1 MSMRIKGY
9 WAMGVVLAIGLA
21 LLAGACDTGGGDV
34 LVSDETTPTAE
45 ASPAGLRTTRA
56 EPTISPTPARTIPAP
71 DPTVAATPTEQ
82 VIQQIEDSGTLETEI
97 IEVEPFVVTV
107 ETGVNIRSAPTTDS
121 SILGGI
127 FPGEERTVIGVTS
140 GETVEADLGDRWF
153 ALQDGG
159 FVYAAIVTAV
169 E

>member
-1 MSMRIKGY
+1 M
-9 WAMGVVLAIGLA
+9 
-21 LLAGACDTGGGDV
+21 
-34 LVSDETTPTAE
+34 
-45 ASPAGLRTTRA
+45 
-56 EPTISPTPARTIPAP
+56 
-71 DPTVAATPTEQ
+71 
-82 VIQQIEDSGTLETEI
+82 
-97 IEVEPFVVTV
+97 EPFVVTV

-153 ALQDGG
+153 VLQDGG